1 MKIVVHELLH
11 VLGFM
16 HEHNRPDRD
25 SFITMVWTNIQ
36 VKQTF
41 TFFCSL
47 SVSFCFCN
55 WLTPN
60 PAQHV

>member
-25 SFITMVWTNIQ
+25 SFITMVWTNLR

-41 TFFCSL
+41 TSFYYLFL
-47 SVSFCFCN
+47 SIS
-55 WLTPN
+55 
-60 PAQHV
+60 